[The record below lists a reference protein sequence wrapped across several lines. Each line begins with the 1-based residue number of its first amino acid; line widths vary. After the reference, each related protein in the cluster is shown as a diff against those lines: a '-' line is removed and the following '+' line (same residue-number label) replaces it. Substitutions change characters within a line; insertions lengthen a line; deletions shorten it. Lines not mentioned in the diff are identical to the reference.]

1 MNKQS
6 TVHRR
11 GVVVGICALTIIAGS
26 ATAWG
31 LWGGTPATHKDGSVP
46 SDCAVLRKTSFKI
59 TAACTGRLEA
69 RRQIEIRS
77 ELDWR
82 SNIVELVPEGKAVKA
97 GEQLLRLNTDELEQ
111 QLREEQL
118 AVETARADTVAADNG
133 YDIQVNE
140 NASKLRQAESKL
152 KLAELAR
159 QQWEQGDVKKKHKEL
174 ELAIE
179 KTTRD
184 LERLVKKVE
193 TSRALQTKGFLSE
206 NELQLDEIAET
217 EARSAAETA
226 KMDDLIYRNFKHPEE
241 LETKT
246 ASLDEA
252 KSELERVKLNN
263 QIELTSKESS
273 RTTKR
278 KQLEIRDARLAE
290 LQKQLEKASI
300 KAPVDGLV
308 VYAFSMGIGWRE
320 TPLQIG
326 QPVYRNELVM
336 ILPDTSEMLAGV
348 SIHESL
354 SGRVKP
360 GQPVDIKIDAA
371 GGRVLRGTVE
381 SLGVLAESGDH
392 RDQET
397 REYKVKIAISPESYR
412 GIDLKPSMRADA
424 TIILGEVTDVLA
436 LPIQSVFNDGALK
449 FVYVHDGERAE
460 RVPVT
465 IGRISTSFAEI
476 TGGLPEGSVVLT
488 RSPKP
493 GEASEDP
500 WDAKVLAG
508 LGFEL
513 DSEGRPMAI
522 VPPVPPPPADGGA
535 KPGAEPSTAA
545 AQPAGGQV
553 GKTPAAPA
561 VDLASL
567 GQAEKPEP

>member
-1 MNKQS
+1 MTKQS
-6 TVHRR
+6 TAHRR
-11 GVVVGICALTIIAGS
+11 GVVVGVCALTLIAGS

-31 LWGGTPATHKDGSVP
+31 LWGGSSKGQKDAAIP

-97 GEQLLRLNTDELEQ
+97 GELLLRLNTDELEQ

-133 YDIQVNE
+133 YEIQVNE

-159 QQWEQGDVKKKHKEL
+159 QQWEQGDVKKKYKEL

-184 LERLVKKVE
+184 LERLEKKVE
-193 TSRALQTKGFLSE
+193 TSRALKAQGFLSE
-206 NELQLDEIAET
+206 NEFQLDEIAQT

-246 ASLDEA
+246 AALDEA
-252 KSELERVKLNN
+252 TSELERVKLNN
-263 QIELTSKESS
+263 QIELASKESS

-278 KQLEIRDARLAE
+278 KQLEIRDSRLAE

-381 SLGVLAESGDH
+381 SLGVLAESGDY

-397 REYKVKIAISPESYR
+397 REYKVKIALAPESYR

-424 TIILGEVTDVLA
+424 TIILGEVENVMA

-449 FVYVHDGERAE
+449 FVYLHDGERAE

-465 IGRISTSFAEI
+465 IGRISTTFAEI

-488 RSPKP
+488 RTPKP
-493 GEASEDP
+493 GEAIEEP
-500 WDAKVLAG
+500 WDAKVLAS

-513 DSEGRPMAI
+513 DPEGRPVAI
-522 VPPVPPPPADGGA
+522 LPPVPPSPAEGA
-535 KPGAEPSTAA
+535 STSPSEAATAA
-545 AQPAGGQV
+545 V
-553 GKTPAAPA
+553 EPAAAPT
-561 VDLASL
+561 VDLAS
-567 GQAEKPEP
+567 AEAGAGADQKP